1 VSAHASAGLA
11 PAPGSDDREGPT
23 VSGLQATGREAVA
36 ARAPNALRVATYNIH
51 KGFSPFNRRM
61 MVRDLRNQLHTLS
74 ADVVFLQEVHGRH
87 DRHAARVEHWPAAP
101 QYEFLADSVWSDFA
115 YGRNAVYDHGD
126 HGNAI
131 LSRYPISKWGNIDVS
146 AYFFESRGLLHCEI
160 AVPGWTHPLHCVNV
174 HLGLL
179 ARGRRWQLRELTG
192 HIRTLVPEGAPLVIA
207 GDFND
212 WRKEASDG
220 MSTEL
225 GMVEVFEATR
235 GHPARSFPT
244 RMPMFRLDRIYVR
257 GFEVRHAHVHHGQA
271 WARLSDHAP
280 LSATLILG

>member
-1 VSAHASAGLA
+1 MSSDSGAVPPLLAAPTAGV
-11 PAPGSDDREGPT
+11 DT
-23 VSGLQATGREAVA
+23 
-36 ARAPNALRVATYNIH
+36 ARHSQVLRVATYNIH

-61 MVRDLRNQLHTLS
+61 MVRDLRVQLHTLA

-87 DRHAARVEHWPAAP
+87 DRHAARFEHWPAAP

-146 AYFFESRGLLHCEI
+146 AYFFENRGLLHCEI
-160 AVPGWTHPLHCVNV
+160 AIPGWPHPLHCVNV

-179 ARGRRWQLRELTG
+179 ARGRRWQLRELVG
-192 HIRTLVPEGAPLVIA
+192 HIRSLVPAAAPLVIA

-220 MSTEL
+220 MIADL
-225 GMVEVFEATR
+225 GMIEVFEATR

-244 RMPMFRLDRIYVR
+244 RMPVFRLDRIYVR
-257 GFEVRHAHVHHGQA
+257 GFAVRHAHVHHGQA

-280 LSATLILG
+280 LSATLTLG